1 MSSVLI
7 DLKFILWKKSE
18 ENTQQAKKKKKKKT
32 LSEAGCDIVLV
43 CCKHCWTFLCKLFAL
58 SM

>member
-18 ENTQQAKKKKKKKT
+18 ENTQQAKKKKKKRPWVKQ
-32 LSEAGCDIVLV
+32 AVI
-43 CCKHCWTFLCKLFAL
+43 LF
-58 SM
+58 